1 MKKLIAMMMAL
12 MLVMTGIAVFTSC
25 EGNNDPAE
33 TTGASTTE
41 APTTEAATEA
51 PTTEAESTTEA
62 ATEEPTT
69 EAEST
74 TDTAAPDAQVL
85 KMATNAYFQP
95 YEFYEGDKIVGID
108 AEIAAAIAEKL
119 GMTLQ
124 IEDME
129 FDSIITAV
137 NQGSVDFG
145 MAGMT
150 ITPDRLLEV
159 DFSISYANGV
169 QAIIVKEGSPITC
182 ADDLYADGA
191 SYKVGV
197 QLGTTGDIYA
207 TGDFGSENV
216 TTYSNGN
223 EAVLALLG
231 GSVDCVIIDNEPAK
245 ALIAANAGLKIL
257 DTTYANE
264 DYAIC
269 VKKGNTEL
277 LAKIDQ
283 AIKELTADGTI
294 DAIIDKYIK

>member
-1 MKKLIAMMMAL
+1 MKKIIAMLMAL
-12 MLVMTGIAVFTSC
+12 MLVMTGIAVFTAC
-25 EGNNDPAE
+25 DNTN
-33 TTGASTTE
+33 TTE
-41 APTTEAATEA
+41 DTTEAATEA
-51 PTTEAESTTEA
+51 ETN
-62 ATEEPTT
+62 
-69 EAEST
+69 
-74 TDTAAPDAQVL
+74 VL

-95 YEFYEGDKIVGID
+95 YEYYDNGKIVGID

-119 GMTLQ
+119 GMELE
-124 IEDME
+124 IVDME

-137 NQGSVDFG
+137 KEGSVDFG

-150 ITPDRLLEV
+150 ITEDRLLEV

-169 QAIIVKEGSPITC
+169 QAIIVKEGSPITSV
-182 ADDLYADGA
+182 DDLYAEGA

-207 TGDFGSENV
+207 TDDFGSENV
-216 TTYSNGN
+216 TTYANGN

-245 ALIAANAGLKIL
+245 ALVAANAGLQIL
-257 DTTYANE
+257 ETAYANE

-269 VKKGNTEL
+269 VNKANADL
-277 LAKIDQ
+277 LAQIDQ

-294 DAIIDKYIK
+294 DAIIAKYIK